1 MNNSNQ
7 ALNIVLLPPIDVAKE
22 AMRLSRLINERYQ
35 TEFILDGKN
44 KYPHLTLYQIEI
56 PGVNLK
62 KTLKAVYYLFQKRP
76 RIISKITGIRN
87 YQTFISFEFNKTA
100 ELYKLHRKIVNG
112 LEKFREGIK
121 VSVALKGFKK
131 FTASQKSDLEKYGS
145 LGVMENFWPHI
156 TLTRLKS
163 ENDINA
169 VRRLL
174 TFKEFGPI
182 IFEKAA
188 VGKLSDHGTVTRIIE
203 EYRLN

>member
-131 FTASQKSDLEKYGS
+131 FTASQK
-145 LGVMENFWPHI
+145 
-156 TLTRLKS
+156 
-163 ENDINA
+163 
-169 VRRLL
+169 
-174 TFKEFGPI
+174 
-182 IFEKAA
+182 
-188 VGKLSDHGTVTRIIE
+188 
-203 EYRLN
+203 